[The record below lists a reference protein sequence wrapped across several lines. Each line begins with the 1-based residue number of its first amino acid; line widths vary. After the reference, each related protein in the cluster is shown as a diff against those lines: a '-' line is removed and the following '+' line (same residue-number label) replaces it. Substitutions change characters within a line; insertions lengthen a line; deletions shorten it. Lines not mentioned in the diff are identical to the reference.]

1 MLQHGGA
8 DSWSLQTL
16 PDPGDQLQ
24 CGGLHLQQQQQR
36 VPLLFPDNRRE
47 QTIQVKALIVKFR
60 SLWQLIIVAFE
71 TILNKPTLYS
81 RHAYLAALQKFEWKK
96 VASLTQDGSKYS
108 RYMSSL
114 QDTWKKDKAGINF
127 ILNRKFPRDTKD
139 MSMVSDIQYKSQFS
153 FTTLFCQI
161 SPEFGRKSISRNG
174 TI

>member
-1 MLQHGGA
+1 M
-8 DSWSLQTL
+8 
-16 PDPGDQLQ
+16 
-24 CGGLHLQQQQQR
+24 
-36 VPLLFPDNRRE
+36 
-47 QTIQVKALIVKFR
+47 
-60 SLWQLIIVAFE
+60 AFE
-71 TILNKPTLYS
+71 TILNKPTFYS

-139 MSMVSDIQYKSQFS
+139 MSMVSDSQYTSQFS